1 MITKC
6 LLTPVYII
14 VAIVKCAVDILS
26 RLSAWVFGV
35 LAGIMM
41 LVTLLCYLFGLESG
55 DSIRHML
62 ISSGVVFL
70 VPQVI
75 SIVSA
80 LLEVL
85 TEVIGDHIK

>member
-6 LLTPVYII
+6 LLTPIYII

-26 RLSAWVFGV
+26 RLSTWIFGV
-35 LAGIMM
+35 FAGMM
-41 LVTLLCYLFGLESG
+41 LLVTLLCYLFGLESG

-62 ISSGVVFL
+62 LSSGIVFL
-70 VPQVI
+70 IPQVI
-75 SIVSA
+75 SIIST

-85 TEVIGDHIK
+85 AEVIGDHIK

>member
-6 LLTPVYII
+6 LLTPIYII

-26 RLSAWVFGV
+26 RLSTWIFGV
-35 LAGIMM
+35 LAGMM
-41 LVTLLCYLFGLESG
+41 LLVTLLCYLFGLESG
-55 DSIRHML
+55 ESIRHML
-62 ISSGVVFL
+62 LSSGVMFL
-70 VPQVI
+70 IPQIV
-75 SIVSA
+75 SIISA